1 MQINQAINGL
11 ISWKKMEILVYIA

>member
-11 ISWKKMEILVYIA
+11 ISSKN